1 MRPTSVAL
9 TAAAAVLAPVL
20 LLSGPAFAA
29 GPAFPSA
36 AVTAVQAADGNGGSD
51 IPVDEMSDDDLRI
64 AILRVLA
71 DEDSGKRVVREADEA
86 LDNGTTEAMRAFLKT
101 GCPLARA
108 EDDRVAL
115 FRVLGDPDS
124 GKRVVKE
131 INALLDTGT
140 APEIR
145 QWLETGYRLARAED
159 DQVALF
165 RILARPDIGDA
176 MRAAVVEVIDGTP
189 EEMRHFLEYGQYEVD
204 A

>member
-1 MRPTSVAL
+1 
-9 TAAAAVLAPVL
+9 
-20 LLSGPAFAA
+20 
-29 GPAFPSA
+29 
-36 AVTAVQAADGNGGSD
+36 
-51 IPVDEMSDDDLRI
+51 MSDHDLRI
-64 AILRVLA
+64 AILRILA
-71 DEDSGKRVVREADEA
+71 DEDSGKRVVREANEA

-101 GCPLARA
+101 GYPPAQA

-115 FRVLGDPDS
+115 FRILADPDS

-131 INALLDTGT
+131 INALLDAGT

-145 QWLETGYRLARAED
+145 QWLETGYRLAQAED

-165 RILARPDIGDA
+165 RILARPDISDA
-176 MRAAVVEVIDGTP
+176 MRAAVVDVIDGTP

>member
-29 GPAFPSA
+29 GPASPSA
-36 AVTAVQAADGNGGSD
+36 AVTAVQANDGSD

-64 AILRVLA
+64 AILRILA
-71 DEDSGKRVVREADEA
+71 DEDSGKRVVREANEA

-101 GCPLARA
+101 GYPLAQA
-108 EDDRVAL
+108 EDDQVAL
-115 FRVLGDPDS
+115 FRILADPDS
-124 GKRVVKE
+124 GKRVIKE
-131 INALLDTGT
+131 INQLLDNGT
-140 APEIR
+140 PQEIR
-145 QWLETGYRLARAED
+145 QWLETGYRLAQAED

-165 RILARPDIGDA
+165 RILARPDISDA
-176 MRAAVVEVIDGTP
+176 MRAAVIEVIDGTP